1 MHVEVEYR
9 PGGRTLHV
17 SELSTVFL
25 DDHESW
31 YAVHWTT
38 QLRPSDFADF
48 ANQYLNIDGDTPTF
62 LQTSED
68 TKSEPFSHQH
78 ADINKED
85 ERAIRFVRI
94 DVQDFVLNM
103 GTRRTTRQSR
113 YAIFSTNWIRD

>member
-1 MHVEVEYR
+1 MTMIVLDRTCWGPRYQRRSGGGCTWRSNIVQVVE
-9 PGGRTLHV
+9 LFM

-38 QLRPSDFADF
+38 KPGQAHPRLF

-78 ADINKED
+78 ADINQKD

-94 DVQDFVLNM
+94 DVQNL
-103 GTRRTTRQSR
+103 S
-113 YAIFSTNWIRD
+113 